1 MDRYPMI
8 APPNARAIVPTSTV
22 IPSVATVLFAA
33 LCPELDGPEV
43 PPAVEVGVLELAA
56 VETALGSVA
65 KILTLAISK

>member
-1 MDRYPMI
+1 MDRYPTI

-22 IPSVATVLFAA
+22 IPSVATVLFAP
-33 LCPELDGPEV
+33 LCVVPDE

-65 KILTLAISK
+65 NILTLAISK